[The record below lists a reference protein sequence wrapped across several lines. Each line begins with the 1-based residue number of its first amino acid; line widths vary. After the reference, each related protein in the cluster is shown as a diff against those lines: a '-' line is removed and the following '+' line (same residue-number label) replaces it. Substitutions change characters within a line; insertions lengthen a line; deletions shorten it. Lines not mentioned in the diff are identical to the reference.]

1 MSVQDSVTDF
11 VENVSGPVSIQKI
24 IDSTPGDYDEV
35 ALALDN
41 LNRDIFLGN
50 KELGRA
56 GDPDVQ
62 QTLDAIEGAEIPSKV
77 QKALGQ
83 DPSDTD
89 IDDLDDGFKAFG
101 PSNFSIG
108 GVLDRFR
115 SAPETPDNFEGPLP
129 GPDPDNL
136 RNNSNMNQ
144 ELENGMN
151 TAKTVKSVIENNTSL
166 IIVSFFILGAIGV
179 SLGPLDFE

>member
-1 MSVQDSVTDF
+1 MSVQGSVTDF
-11 VENVSGPVSIQKI
+11 VESVSGPVSIQKI

-77 QKALGQ
+77 QEALGQ
-83 DPSDTD
+83 DPADTD

-115 SAPETPDNFEGPLP
+115 STPDNFEGPLP
-129 GPDPDNL
+129 GPDPDDL
-136 RNNSNMNQ
+136 KDNSNMNQ
-144 ELENGMN
+144 ELENGMG

-166 IIVSFFILGAIGV
+166 IIVMFFILGAIGV

>member
-1 MSVQDSVTDF
+1 MSVQGSVTDF
-11 VENVSGPVSIQKI
+11 VEGVSGPVSIQKI

-41 LNRDIFLGN
+41 LNKSIFLGS
-50 KELGRA
+50 KSLGRA

-77 QKALGQ
+77 QEALGQ

-129 GPDPDNL
+129 GPDPDN
-136 RNNSNMNQ
+136 STMNQ
-144 ELENGMN
+144 ELENGMG
-151 TAKTVKSVIENNTSL
+151 TVKTVKSVIENNTSL

>member
-1 MSVQDSVTDF
+1 MSVQESVTDF
-11 VENVSGPVSIQKI
+11 VEGVSGPVSIQKI

-77 QKALGQ
+77 QEALGQ

-108 GVLDRFR
+108 GVLDRFQT
-115 SAPETPDNFEGPLP
+115 STPDNFEGSLP
-129 GPDPDNL
+129 GPDPDN
-136 RNNSNMNQ
+136 STMNQ
-144 ELENGMN
+144 ELENGMG
-151 TAKTVKSVIENNTSL
+151 TAKTVKSVIEENTSL